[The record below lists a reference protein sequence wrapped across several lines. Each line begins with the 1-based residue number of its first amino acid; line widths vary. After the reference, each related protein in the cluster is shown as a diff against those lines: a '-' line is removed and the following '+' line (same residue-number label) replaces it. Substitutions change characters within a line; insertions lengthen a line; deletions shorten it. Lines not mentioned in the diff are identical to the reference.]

1 MPSDNTFLKVN
12 SFNKY
17 NLRESLSPHLHAGDS
32 LTHQGLRVDL
42 HQTIIHAHFIFH
54 SHVWRVI
61 RLGVGVIDLE
71 DVHDL
76 LSMQIRELLQYLMS
90 SYFSFQTFT

>member
-1 MPSDNTFLKVN
+1 MS
-12 SFNKY
+12 
-17 NLRESLSPHLHAGDS
+17 HAGDS
-32 LTHQGLRVDL
+32 LTHQGLRVDS
-42 HQTIIHAHFIFH
+42 HQTIIHAHFVFH

-76 LSMQIRELLQYLMS
+76 LLHNLIDWQIQYVLLE
-90 SYFSFQTFT
+90 QTTRPC